1 MQMALEMVL
10 KAAEWNGAELKAVE
24 LKAAESQL
32 LWMGKDVIEVHVL
45 YLNDSLRWTKTVD

>member
-10 KAAEWNGAELKAVE
+10 KAAEWKAAE

-32 LWMGKDVIEVHVL
+32 LWVGKDVTRAIL
-45 YLNDSLRWTKTVD
+45 KW

>member
-32 LWMGKDVIEVHVL
+32 L
-45 YLNDSLRWTKTVD
+45 